1 LETVN
6 LQPIAA
12 VSSNEPPV
20 HLHLLSSFE
29 AQWDG
34 LNLIYELEP
43 ADEMPETYL
52 HQHFILIPLDN
63 FRATYR
69 LDGRWEQVD
78 YTRGDIAILPATQSL
93 PKTQI
98 DREVPL
104 LELFLETASLDRAAG
119 EFADRIELVPQLQIR
134 DPLIE
139 QMGLALKTELATGAI
154 DSRLYAESMAA
165 ALAAHLLRRYC
176 SYSQKIKE
184 FTGGLPN
191 YQLRQA
197 IGYINE
203 HLEQNLTLAEIA
215 AVVQMSPN
223 YFASLFKQSTGIT
236 PHQYVMQCRIEKAK
250 QLLHRQ
256 QLTIVEIC
264 QEVGFASQ
272 SHFTKV
278 FRQHT
283 NTTPKAYRDS
293 L

>member
-1 LETVN
+1 M
-6 LQPIAA
+6 
-12 VSSNEPPV
+12 SSNEPPV

-29 AQWDG
+29 AQWEG
-34 LNLIYELEP
+34 VNLIYELEP

-52 HQHFILIPLDN
+52 SQHFILIPLDN
-63 FRATYR
+63 FRATYL
-69 LDGRWEQVD
+69 LDGRWQHVD
-78 YTRGDIAILPATQSL
+78 YAKGDIAILPATQSL
-93 PKTQI
+93 PKTQV

-104 LELFLETASLDRAAG
+104 LELFLETATFDRAAG
-119 EFADRIELVPQLQIR
+119 DWADKIELVPQLQIR

-139 QMGLALKTELATGAI
+139 HMGLALKTELEIGAA
-154 DSRLYAESMAA
+154 DSRLYAESMAV

-176 SYSQKIKE
+176 SHPQKIKNC
-184 FTGGLPN
+184 TGGLPN

-197 IGYINE
+197 VSYINE
-203 HLEQNLTLAEIA
+203 HLDRNLTLAEIA
-215 AVVQMSPN
+215 AAARMSPN

-236 PHQYVMQCRIEKAK
+236 PHHYVMQCRIEKAK
-250 QLLHRQ
+250 QLLQCQ

-264 QEVGFASQ
+264 HEVGFASQ

-283 NTTPKAYRDS
+283 QTTPKAYRDA